1 LGYSKPLGTRLDE
14 ALFGNSDLI
23 GESWRLIEDADC
35 CFPLYLTSDFFVY
48 FAECC
53 GGFPGLRAPV
63 EDCGQ

>member
-1 LGYSKPLGTRLDE
+1 M
-14 ALFGNSDLI
+14 
-23 GESWRLIEDADC
+23 GERTGEPGFADAGC